1 MAVWME
7 SCSHFSKSSSWVV
20 TFIINIMQH
29 FAASL
34 LFILHDPSSRTV
46 LSSIKLL
53 YFVSESFLY
62 GLGKLIKNILYL
74 HWPGRHWLNLIND
87 TVLLLVITLILWIHI
102 KVIQST
108 AYFYSVSVNLN
119 FPTILWKK
127 FNPLCYLMSW
137 CRFLVPG
144 SWFLV
149 LGSCSVRVGC
159 SCTWGLWNQ
168 DWKTLNKG
176 VCCEVWYHTN
186 ISLTHEYFTMHKNPL
201 PNTS

>member
-1 MAVWME
+1 MALMAVWME

-74 HWPGRHWLNLIND
+74 HWLNLIND
-87 TVLLLVITLILWIHI
+87 TVLLLVITLIPWIIYI
-102 KVIQST
+102 KVYNQQHIFIPSAST
-108 AYFYSVSVNLN
+108 VNLN

-127 FNPLCYLMSW
+127 FNPLCYLLSW
-137 CRFLVPG
+137 CRFLVPC
-144 SWFLV
+144 SLFLV
-149 LGSCSVRVGC
+149 PCSCSVRVGC
-159 SCTWGLWNQ
+159 QWAAPVREGCAV
-168 DWKTLNKG
+168 KTRLED
-176 VCCEVWYHTN
+176 C
-186 ISLTHEYFTMHKNPL
+186 
-201 PNTS
+201 

>member
-1 MAVWME
+1 MALMAVWME

-53 YFVSESFLY
+53 YFVSESFLH

-74 HWPGRHWLNLIND
+74 HWLNLIND
-87 TVLLLVITLILWIHI
+87 TVLLLVITWIPWIYI
-102 KVIQST
+102 KVYNQQHIFIPSAST
-108 AYFYSVSVNLN
+108 VNLN

-137 CRFLVPG
+137 CRFLVPC
-144 SWFLV
+144 SWFLFLFRDSGLLLYV
-149 LGSCSVRVGC
+149 RAVKTGLDDAQQRRLLWSV
-159 SCTWGLWNQ
+159 
-168 DWKTLNKG
+168 
-176 VCCEVWYHTN
+176 
-186 ISLTHEYFTMHKNPL
+186 ISHKYFTNPWIFYDA
-201 PNTS
+201 